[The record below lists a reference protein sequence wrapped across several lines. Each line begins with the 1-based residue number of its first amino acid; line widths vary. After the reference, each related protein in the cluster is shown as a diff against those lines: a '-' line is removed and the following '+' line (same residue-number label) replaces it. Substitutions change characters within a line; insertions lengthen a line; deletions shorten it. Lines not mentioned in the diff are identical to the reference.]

1 MKENLKVIN
10 YSLLTVSSMSGQ
22 FGIDGENDDN
32 NEMNDALNQPTDE
45 DLLDYVSKSDV
56 EDDILYLQQSD
67 FN

>member
-10 YSLLTVSSMSGQ
+10 YSLLKVYSMSRQ

>member
-1 MKENLKVIN
+1 
-10 YSLLTVSSMSGQ
+10 
-22 FGIDGENDDN
+22 
-32 NEMNDALNQPTDE
+32 MNDALNQPTDE